1 MIMIAILMATY
12 NGSRYLREQ
21 IDSILSQTNDNWQL
35 YIHDDGST
43 DSTMDIILEYCNKYI
58 GKIVYL
64 NDAQKHRGAA
74 MSFMYLLKQVEA
86 DYYMFCD
93 QDDVWLPNKV
103 EQEFKSITEYSNEK
117 PILVFSDLYIVD
129 EKLNVI
135 EKSYWRYMRFFD
147 IIYSNNNVNLL
158 KTVNYVTGCTVMF
171 NRNCRDL
178 AINID
183 CNYIDMHDS
192 LVALC
197 VVGSDGVLLPIA
209 EPLLKYRQHDLN
221 VVGARNVRLG
231 IFDSLKFNYL
241 RYKMSNCV
249 CRFNFIAFIYYR
261 CLFFFKKYVLL

>member
-147 IIYSNNNVNLL
+147 IIYSNNNVNL
-158 KTVNYVTGCTVMF
+158 
-171 NRNCRDL
+171 
-178 AINID
+178 
-183 CNYIDMHDS
+183 
-192 LVALC
+192 
-197 VVGSDGVLLPIA
+197 
-209 EPLLKYRQHDLN
+209 
-221 VVGARNVRLG
+221 
-231 IFDSLKFNYL
+231 
-241 RYKMSNCV
+241 
-249 CRFNFIAFIYYR
+249 
-261 CLFFFKKYVLL
+261 